1 MIGLIAAL
9 AYALTAFAALLVAA
23 ILSGNAA
30 AAVCVGLS
38 AGAAYAFQVVE
49 DGRTTPGMAPAQVA
63 LWAFSLLFYGAGVA
77 IILFR

>member
-9 AYALTAFAALLVAA
+9 AYALAAFAALLVAA

-38 AGAAYAFQVVE
+38 AGAAYAFQIIE
-49 DGRTTPGMAPAQVA
+49 EARTSPDMAIVQVA
-63 LWAFSLLFYGAGVA
+63 MWALSVLSYLGGVA
-77 IILFR
+77 AVLFW

>member
-9 AYALTAFAALLVAA
+9 ACALAAFAALLVAA
-23 ILSGNAA
+23 ILSGSAA

-38 AGAAYAFQVVE
+38 AGAASAFQVVE
-49 DGRTTPGMAPAQVA
+49 DGRTTPGIAPVQVA
-63 LWAFSLLFYGAGVA
+63 LWAMSLLSYGAGVA